1 MRWLNAQS
9 QPTLVWRTSAKPQK
23 KKKASFVDEGG
34 RGRESGEKK
43 KRQYRAKMGET
54 KERKI
59 LCISIARLSTLFC
72 RRKKRM
78 QKTINAPVFTHS
90 RCCVHESTQV
100 RVVRGVVVGMGV
112 EMRGGG

>member
-1 MRWLNAQS
+1 
-9 QPTLVWRTSAKPQK
+9 
-23 KKKASFVDEGG
+23 
-34 RGRESGEKK
+34 
-43 KRQYRAKMGET
+43 MGET

-100 RVVRGVVVGMGV
+100 RVVMVVVVGKGV